1 MHVETIS
8 FLKKNAANLPLEEP
22 LTITQNGKPAY
33 VIESIEERDKREEAI
48 ALLKLVS
55 FAKGDMQTGRVMSSS
70 SFKDRL
76 AQRKRTLQEVN
87 KNDPSSN

>member
-1 MHVETIS
+1 MHVETVS

-22 LTITQNGKPAY
+22 LIITQNGKPAY

-55 FAKGDMQTGRVMSSS
+55 FAKSDIQTGRVMSSS
-70 SFKDRL
+70 SFRDRL

-87 KNDPSSN
+87 NYGTSSN